1 MNDRVGPQLADEG
14 VASKGEV
21 GGVDGQALT
30 IHPPGGERRAGSVGG
45 GNHWLPRPPGHL
57 S

>member
-21 GGVDGQALT
+21 GGVDGQTLT
-30 IHPPGGERRAGSVGG
+30 IHTLAASVEQGA
-45 GNHWLPRPPGHL
+45 
-57 S
+57 